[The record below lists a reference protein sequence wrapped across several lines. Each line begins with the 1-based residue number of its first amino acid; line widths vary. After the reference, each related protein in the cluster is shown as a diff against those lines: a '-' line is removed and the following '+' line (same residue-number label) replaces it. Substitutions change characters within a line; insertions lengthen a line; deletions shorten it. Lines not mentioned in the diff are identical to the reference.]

1 VNIGRM
7 IEKKRGQVNQAE
19 LLTPVDYFSQEQVN
33 EFLIAYFTFK
43 NYGDNYSN
51 YASLL
56 SSIAQENEEKRLEQ
70 SKFFPQFFGNST
82 FVKSENYIRIVNEQQ
97 IEVICKVTRKIDH
110 LNQEKR
116 TTITNEVMLQLYYLF
131 DEQVN
136 QFLIE
141 NYDQLEES

>member
-1 VNIGRM
+1 M

-82 FVKSENYIRIVNEQQ
+82 FIKSENYIRIVN
-97 IEVICKVTRKIDH
+97 
-110 LNQEKR
+110 
-116 TTITNEVMLQLYYLF
+116 
-131 DEQVN
+131 
-136 QFLIE
+136 
-141 NYDQLEES
+141 